1 MVEDEEIAVNPDARG
16 LLSILDRHGAE
27 LHALFC
33 RLTLRA
39 DAAED
44 LLQDLFLKLRS
55 SAGFARADN
64 RKGYVFRAAVN
75 LALDWRRTRR
85 PVESLAIEPAASAD
99 SPVERLIDAE
109 ELE

>member
-64 RKGYVFRAAVN
+64 RKGYVFVPRSIWRSIGGVRAARSN
-75 LALDWRRTRR
+75 RWQSNRR
-85 PVESLAIEPAASAD
+85 PVRIRRSNA
-99 SPVERLIDAE
+99 
-109 ELE
+109 